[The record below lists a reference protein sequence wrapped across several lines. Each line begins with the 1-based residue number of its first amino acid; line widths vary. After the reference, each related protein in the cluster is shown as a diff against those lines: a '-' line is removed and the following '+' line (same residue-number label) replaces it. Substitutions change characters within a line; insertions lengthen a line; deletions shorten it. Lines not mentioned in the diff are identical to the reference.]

1 MICELD
7 QKVIDVSKKYLPSLA
22 VGFDDPR
29 VTTHIGDGAA
39 YMKAHASH
47 FDVIIVDSSDPIV
60 NSRVCYYFYFYFENN
75 ILFFVFIGPS

>member
-7 QKVIDVSKKYLPSLA
+7 QKVIDVSKNYLPSLA

-29 VTTHIGDGAA
+29 VTVHIGDGAA
-39 YMKAHASH
+39 YMHAHKAH

-60 NSRVCYYFYFYFENN
+60 NF
-75 ILFFVFIGPS
+75 IALLF